1 MSSPCHVEV
10 ILSEKEE
17 VVTKPTD
24 DVGKSEERIQKKQRL
39 VACDGVFMGSELQL
53 NCYQVPYRTLKSEST
68 LFYNIWGKKKSLTLH
83 DGLVVLERKVFTS
96 TEFHG
101 DCIMEFAYMSSP
113 CHVEVILSE
122 KEEVVTKPTDDV
134 GKVKKESKKKQR
146 RILARG
152 DY

>member
-17 VVTKPTD
+17 VV
-24 DVGKSEERIQKKQRL
+24 S
-39 VACDGVFMGSELQL
+39 
-53 NCYQVPYRTLKSEST
+53 
-68 LFYNIWGKKKSLTLH
+68 
-83 DGLVVLERKVFTS
+83 
-96 TEFHG
+96 
-101 DCIMEFAYMSSP
+101 
-113 CHVEVILSE
+113 
-122 KEEVVTKPTDDV
+122 KPTDDV